1 MIHTVNGFGV
11 VNEAE
16 VNVFLE
22 LSCFS
27 YDPMDVDSLISGPS
41 AFSKSNLKAEVLG
54 SHTLE
59 ALLGE
64 F

>member
-1 MIHTVNGFGV
+1 MWSGIPTSLRVFQFIVIYTVKGFSV

-22 LSCFS
+22 LSCFF
-27 YDPMDVDSLISGPS
+27 YNPLDVGIDLW
-41 AFSKSNLKAEVLG
+41 FLCL
-54 SHTLE
+54 
-59 ALLGE
+59 